1 MDPII
6 SVHDLH
12 RSYGQVHALRGV
24 TFDVKRGEVFGLLGP
39 NGAGK
44 TTTLE
49 TIEGL
54 RVVQRGKVV
63 VDGIDVAK
71 DPYAVRRRVGIQLQ
85 DANFFES
92 LNLIELLG
100 LFAELYEKESHP
112 RALLELVG
120 LEGKARSRA
129 KALSGGQRKRFSIA
143 LALVNDPVAV
153 FLDEPT
159 SGLDPQARRRL
170 WGLVDTLRE
179 RSLTVVLTTHYIEE
193 AEALCDRVGIM
204 DEGRLLV
211 LDTPRALVQAL
222 LDRGFHR
229 DVEVVPATLEDVF
242 LDLTGREIRD
252 AAD

>member
-12 RSYGQVHALRGV
+12 RSYGHVHALRGV
-24 TFDVKRGEVFGLLGP
+24 TFDVQRGEVFGLLGP

-92 LNLIELLG
+92 LNLIELLD
-100 LFAELYEKESHP
+100 LFAELYERESHP
-112 RALLELVG
+112 HALLELVG

-170 WGLVDTLRE
+170 WGLV
-179 RSLTVVLTTHYIEE
+179 
-193 AEALCDRVGIM
+193 
-204 DEGRLLV
+204 
-211 LDTPRALVQAL
+211 
-222 LDRGFHR
+222 
-229 DVEVVPATLEDVF
+229 
-242 LDLTGREIRD
+242 
-252 AAD
+252 